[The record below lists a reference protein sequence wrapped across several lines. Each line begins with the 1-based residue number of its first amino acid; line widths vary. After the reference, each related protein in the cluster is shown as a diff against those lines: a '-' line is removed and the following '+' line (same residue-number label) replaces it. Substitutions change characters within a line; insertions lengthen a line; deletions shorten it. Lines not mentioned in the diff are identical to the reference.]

1 MEKDRREPQELE
13 QMKIEPFTLLHDIL
27 MNWWVILL
35 GAAAAAMLTYVA
47 VNMRYVPRYTTST
60 TFVVAS
66 KGNSNAVSNLSS
78 ANSMA
83 KTFESILKSNVMKK
97 TLCEKL
103 GVKEID
109 AEINTQVLEG
119 TNLLVLSVTENSPKE
134 AIDLIRAIMDNYS
147 SVSFY
152 TLGNAVMDVLEEPK
166 VPMSA
171 DNPLNARGAVKK
183 GFLAAAA
190 FLIALFGLLS
200 YLKDTVKREDDIEEK
215 LDARNLGVISYER
228 KNKTL
233 RECLQRKNGALLIN
247 KPLAGFAFVEGY
259 KKLATKVDYQMA
271 KENRKVLVVTSVSEN
286 EGKSTVAANL
296 AIALAEQSKRVLLM
310 EGDLRRPSQFLI
322 FNKKPQE
329 KNELGEFLKG
339 KGTLKEVL
347 MESGIPRLYLMIGR
361 NCYSS
366 STEMLHSSRMEKLI
380 EVCRGSM
387 DYVIIDSPP
396 AGLIGDAEA
405 LAGYA
410 DAVMLVVRQNYILSE
425 DINDVLDA
433 FREHHSKVLGVVLN
447 GVRSLENTVAGR
459 YQGGYGR
466 YGKYGAYGN
475 YGKSRG
481 NEER

>member
-233 RECLQRKNGALLIN
+233 RECLQRKKGALLIN
-247 KPLAGFAFVEGY
+247 KPLAGFAFQRRLEQAAFHTGGGDYRAPVQTVGDLLAGRATTALGEVQPSYRPGVTPADLRAVLPPFVTEAICAALPLFGRQLAGFDRPDAVLTGVESRSSSPVRLPRGEDGQSAVEG
-259 KKLATKVDYQMA
+259 LFPCG
-271 KENRKVLVVTSVSEN
+271 
-286 EGKSTVAANL
+286 EG
-296 AIALAEQSKRVLLM
+296 
-310 EGDLRRPSQFLI
+310 
-322 FNKKPQE
+322 
-329 KNELGEFLKG
+329 
-339 KGTLKEVL
+339 
-347 MESGIPRLYLMIGR
+347 
-361 NCYSS
+361 
-366 STEMLHSSRMEKLI
+366 
-380 EVCRGSM
+380 
-387 DYVIIDSPP
+387 
-396 AGLIGDAEA
+396 
-405 LAGYA
+405 AGYA
-410 DAVMLVVRQNYILSE
+410 GGILSAAVDGIRCAE
-425 DINDVLDA
+425 GVLA
-433 FREHHSKVLGVVLN
+433 LLK
-447 GVRSLENTVAGR
+447 
-459 YQGGYGR
+459 
-466 YGKYGAYGN
+466 
-475 YGKSRG
+475 
-481 NEER
+481 